1 VSVVVHSAA
10 SPRAFG
16 RKTTVGEGMSGKEVE
31 ALASRDE
38 TPSTRTRAEDRV
50 IDSCTLFG
58 QSREVRITHNG
69 ESYSLRLT
77 RLGKLILTK

>member
-1 VSVVVHSAA
+1 
-10 SPRAFG
+10 
-16 RKTTVGEGMSGKEVE
+16 MIGKEIE
-31 ALASRDE
+31 PAPACRDK
-38 TPSTRTRAEDRV
+38 TSSTSARTEDRV
-50 IDSCTLFG
+50 IDSRTLFG